1 MEQLNLAEKL
11 KSTFLYKAI
20 IATIVVLLCLIFI
33 ICVCL
38 VIASGSVH
46 LESPFTVHIGRAR
59 FSGDQKNTS
68 FLPMP
73 IPSSTEPSVPQS
85 SSYTSFLPMPIPSS
99 TAPSVSQSSSYTTI
113 NKGLDRFTTTTQ
125 GSINA
130 DSTEGMPQQFTRI
143 PILPAIGDKYESNEY
158 EGSWDTQYPY
168 IEQ

>member
-11 KSTFLYKAI
+11 KSTFFYKAI

-38 VIASGSVH
+38 VLASSSVH

-73 IPSSTEPSVPQS
+73 IPSST
-85 SSYTSFLPMPIPSS
+85 
-99 TAPSVSQSSSYTTI
+99 APSVSQSSSYTTI
-113 NKGLDRFTTTTQ
+113 NKGLDQFNPTTQ

-130 DSTEGMPQQFTRI
+130 DSTEGMSQQYTRI
-143 PILPAIGDKYESNEY
+143 PVLPAIGDKYESNEY
-158 EGSWDTQYPY
+158 EGSLDTNYPY
-168 IEQ
+168 MEQ